1 MDDAPR
7 RPIKV
12 KVMDKRR
19 GAQAEAGP
27 EPASAPADVD
37 ERTDAGAAAEAG
49 LLDDLRR
56 LQAEFDNYRKRVL
69 REQTAMASR
78 ASQRLV
84 ERLLPVLDNFER
96 AMEHGEG
103 GPGIE
108 LVYKE
113 LRQTLEQE
121 GLEEIEAEGA
131 PFDPRLHEAFQV
143 IDDAD
148 ASEPVVKIVYR
159 RGYRLGD
166 AVLRPTMVVVA
177 RPPDD
182 SRGDGR
188 GGEGDGVE
196 DGQEPADEE
205 AGG

>member
-1 MDDAPR
+1 MGDAPR
-7 RPIKV
+7 GPIKV

-19 GAQAEAGP
+19 GAQAEAGF
-27 EPASAPADVD
+27 EPASAPADGD
-37 ERTDAGAAAEAG
+37 ERIGAGAAEAG

-166 AVLRPTMVVVA
+166 AVLRPAMVVVA
-177 RPPDD
+177 RPLDD

-188 GGEGDGVE
+188 GGEGDGVDDDE
-196 DGQEPADEE
+196 RAAADEE

>member
-27 EPASAPADVD
+27 EPTSAPADAD
-37 ERTDAGAAAEAG
+37 ERAGAAAEAG

-166 AVLRPTMVVVA
+166 AVLRPAMVVVA

-188 GGEGDGVE
+188 GDEGDGVE
-196 DGQEPADEE
+196 DGEEPADEE